1 MKMKKEDIVQRLKF
15 GGTPRKLA
23 NDVVV
28 HAGNKVLPVNEST
41 TTLSSS
47 KNQNPE
53 KGDRTKTITRM
64 RELLKWAAAA
74 KSDKGG
80 KYIARKVQQFRNR
93 TTLKTIRDDDQMTNE
108 SPKISFRWEVES
120 CSTFSSALSVS
131 STNKNDQ
138 NVNIEIHPNLD
149 GNSNTIR
156 IRSGSWVTTD
166 SDFVVLEL

>member
-28 HAGNKVLPVNEST
+28 HVGNKVLPVNEST
-41 TTLSSS
+41 TTLSST

-74 KSDKGG
+74 KSEKGG
-80 KYIARKVQQFRNR
+80 KYIGRKVCFYISIQVSFLES
-93 TTLKTIRDDDQMTNE
+93 LKKSSCKFGSVHKQTIFLFFFQ
-108 SPKISFRWEVES
+108 I
-120 CSTFSSALSVS
+120 
-131 STNKNDQ
+131 
-138 NVNIEIHPNLD
+138 
-149 GNSNTIR
+149 
-156 IRSGSWVTTD
+156 
-166 SDFVVLEL
+166 